1 MEDTKDSKDSL
12 KDQNSVMG
20 HIEGSTE
27 GECVE
32 ESIPALHLMEIEN
45 DGKGS
50 EGSEETEKPE
60 ESKESENSEETEKAK
75 ESENSE
81 EPEEERKSANLEES
95 REPEAEESANLEESE
110 DPEEQ
115 EEREWREWKE
125 RRQARS
131 RQQENPVREWIS
143 DNLRYMLLILAI
155 AIVVVAIVLG
165 VKLFS
170 DRMSGEDG
178 RGNSNVSGESQSTAE
193 GSDSEDS
200 GEAGGVTI
208 TPDAKASVTATPTAT
223 PTVTPTATPTEAAAP
238 TPTAT
243 PTATPAATPTEEPDG
258 LERARS
264 DVSEVV
270 ERYFEALGARDTETL
285 SAYMEQL
292 TEEDRAAVEA
302 NQQIGGYSNITVYSY
317 KGAQDNSYVVLA
329 SYTYRYQGYDTEIP
343 GLTQLY
349 VFQKE
354 DGKLCIASENTE
366 ANLETYINQVLE
378 REDVQQL
385 ITEVQAQ
392 YNEVMNNHPELQSYM
407 ESLGR

>member
-12 KDQNSVMG
+12 KEQDSVMDHTEG
-20 HIEGSTE
+20 RTVGEAVEASVPAQDLTEREDDGKDLEGSKE
-27 GECVE
+27 
-32 ESIPALHLMEIEN
+32 P
-45 DGKGS
+45 
-50 EGSEETEKPE
+50 EETENPE
-60 ESKESENSEETEKAK
+60 APEDAANLK
-75 ESENSE
+75 
-81 EPEEERKSANLEES
+81 EPEELEVSANLEES
-95 REPEAEESANLEESE
+95 VDPEEQEES
-110 DPEEQ
+110 PEEQ

-125 RRQARS
+125 RRQARP
-131 RQQENPVREWIS
+131 RQQENPIREWIS

-170 DRMSGEDG
+170 DRMSREDG
-178 RGNSNVSGESQSTAE
+178 GGNSNVSGESQSTAE
-193 GSDSEDS
+193 GSDFEDS
-200 GEAGGVTI
+200 GKAGGVTI
-208 TPDAKASVTATPTAT
+208 TPDAKASVTVTPTAT
-223 PTVTPTATPTEAAAP
+223 PTVTPTATPTA
-238 TPTAT
+238 TPTEVAATTPTVT
-243 PTATPAATPTEEPDG
+243 PTATPAATPTEEPDR
-258 LERARS
+258 LERAKS

-329 SYTYRYQGYDTEIP
+329 SYTYQYQGYDTEIP

-385 ITEVQAQ
+385 KNEVQAQ
-392 YNEVMNNHPELQSYM
+392 YDEVMNNHPELQAYV